1 MNRMGRNATFSGLV
15 ALATAA
21 AYVHLAQ
28 RFGEGGGAF
37 AFLRQIDRS
46 AVAGS
51 VSSVLLV
58 GDVMTVSVYAFTFG
72 HYLAAV
78 VGWKPS

>member
-1 MNRMGRNATFSGLV
+1 
-15 ALATAA
+15 
-21 AYVHLAQ
+21 
-28 RFGEGGGAF
+28 
-37 AFLRQIDRS
+37 
-46 AVAGS
+46 VAGS

-78 VGWKPS
+78 VGWRPS